1 MKQACIV
8 YASRYGSTRN
18 YANWLA
24 EALQIPA
31 CPTAAAET
39 AQLEACRLLIFGGGL
54 YAERLNG
61 IGWLER
67 QMRARPDRTYLVFA
81 CGLSDPQSPET
92 CRRIQASVQNAL
104 PQPAQVFYLRG
115 GMDYARLGRRDRMMM
130 ALFCRMLRSRPAEA
144 QSEQVRQLLASYGK
158 SVDYTDPAA
167 LAPLIEAA
175 RKCSGC
181 FT

>member
-8 YASRYGSTRN
+8 YTSRYGSTRN

-31 CPTAAAET
+31 CSTAEAET

-104 PQPAQVFYLRG
+104 P
-115 GMDYARLGRRDRMMM
+115 
-130 ALFCRMLRSRPAEA
+130 
-144 QSEQVRQLLASYGK
+144 
-158 SVDYTDPAA
+158 
-167 LAPLIEAA
+167 
-175 RKCSGC
+175 
-181 FT
+181 